1 MVFGGCRPTAALRD
15 DATKRSLMRS
25 RCILITGG
33 FLSPAPPANHGTKPS
48 PYDKALSGHCPL
60 PIMTNT
66 DWLTLALVVIT
77 AFYAW
82 ATLKI
87 LRANESMVSA
97 MREQQNAAMRP
108 YILVSA
114 TLRTGTQLFYLSIKN
129 VGKTAALSLKL
140 SLDRNFYQ
148 NGEKRD
154 ECNIGNTTAFSNVID
169 SLPPEGQLLF
179 ILGTGPSLFRGSNTE
194 DLCPLLFQVTA
205 KYVAGSESVSE
216 TSIVDLRP
224 YKNTVVQTNPV
235 VEELQKLREEFKKLS
250 TSLNNKL

>member
-1 MVFGGCRPTAALRD
+1 MPT
-15 DATKRSLMRS
+15 
-25 RCILITGG
+25 
-33 FLSPAPPANHGTKPS
+33 
-48 PYDKALSGHCPL
+48 L

-97 MREQQNAAMRP
+97 MRNQQNAAMRP

-114 TLRTGTQLFYLSIKN
+114 TVRTGTQLFCLSIKN
-129 VGKTAALSLKL
+129 VGKTAALSLRL
-140 SLDRNFYQ
+140 SLDKSFYQ
-148 NGEKRD
+148 LGEKRD
-154 ECNIGNTTAFSNVID
+154 ERNIANSAAFSRVID

-179 ILGTGPSLFRGSNTE
+179 ILGNGPSLFGGSNIE
-194 DLCPLLFQVTA
+194 ELCPLQFQVTA
-205 KYVAGSESVSE
+205 KYMSGSESISE

-224 YKNTVVQTNPV
+224 YINTVVQTDPI
-235 VEELQKLREEFKKLS
+235 VEELGKLREEFVKLSKSLDKKL
-250 TSLNNKL
+250 